1 MEKVLKNQE
10 IIKFLTMEQLKTFIE
25 QQEMIFDEV
34 RLVDIATTKT
44 YYLDDQQQICVE
56 PHACY
61 EFWNRAG
68 KCQNFSSAKAF
79 TTKGQVTKYEFI
91 DSRIFFVI
99 SKYIEIEDR
108 TFVLEMISKSDN
120 HTLYGAQ
127 GQSQLAKI
135 LTKLNTRVYTDSLTK
150 VLNRAYYDE
159 QVKGIIS
166 QNDGIM
172 MLDVNKFKLI
182 NDTSGH
188 LVGDTVLKELA
199 KVMLSMTRSCDA
211 VIRYGGDEFLIV
223 FRDISEIAFQKRLY
237 QMRDAI
243 RDIQLVHYPD
253 VHISASIGGIYCQ
266 EQPQGSLIED
276 IDKLLYKAK
285 QEKEEVCYE
294 VMNTGEKDEKED

>member
-1 MEKVLKNQE
+1 
-10 IIKFLTMEQLKTFIE
+10 
-25 QQEMIFDEV
+25 
-34 RLVDIATTKT
+34 
-44 YYLDDQQQICVE
+44 
-56 PHACY
+56 
-61 EFWNRAG
+61 
-68 KCQNFSSAKAF
+68 
-79 TTKGQVTKYEFI
+79 
-91 DSRIFFVI
+91 
-99 SKYIEIEDR
+99 
-108 TFVLEMISKSDN
+108 
-120 HTLYGAQ
+120 
-127 GQSQLAKI
+127 
-135 LTKLNTRVYTDSLTK
+135 
-150 VLNRAYYDE
+150 
-159 QVKGIIS
+159 
-166 QNDGIM
+166 M

-199 KVMLSMTRSCDA
+199 KVMLSMTRSCDS

>member
-1 MEKVLKNQE
+1 M
-10 IIKFLTMEQLKTFIE
+10 
-25 QQEMIFDEV
+25 
-34 RLVDIATTKT
+34 
-44 YYLDDQQQICVE
+44 
-56 PHACY
+56 
-61 EFWNRAG
+61 
-68 KCQNFSSAKAF
+68 
-79 TTKGQVTKYEFI
+79 
-91 DSRIFFVI
+91 
-99 SKYIEIEDR
+99 
-108 TFVLEMISKSDN
+108 
-120 HTLYGAQ
+120 
-127 GQSQLAKI
+127 
-135 LTKLNTRVYTDSLTK
+135 
-150 VLNRAYYDE
+150 
-159 QVKGIIS
+159 KGIIS

-188 LVGDTVLKELA
+188 LVGDIVLKELA
-199 KVMLSMTRSCDA
+199 KAMLSMTRSCDA

-266 EQPQGSLIED
+266 EQPQGSLIEA